1 MYVRVHV
8 TSERH
13 VTSLVIKGKQDYI
26 GSDLDLWTLGP
37 KANARQQRW
46 LKHVKKIKSANC
58 LSQYILYRTLK
69 LRKLLFIIIY
79 NLMLLR

>member
-8 TSERH
+8 TSESH

-46 LKHVKKIKSANC
+46 LKHVKNC

>member
-8 TSERH
+8 TSESH

-37 KANARQQRW
+37 KANARQQR
-46 LKHVKKIKSANC
+46 
-58 LSQYILYRTLK
+58 
-69 LRKLLFIIIY
+69 
-79 NLMLLR
+79 

>member
-8 TSERH
+8 TSESH

-46 LKHVKKIKSANC
+46 LKHVKKNQIRNLFVAI
-58 LSQYILYRTLK
+58 YI
-69 LRKLLFIIIY
+69 I
-79 NLMLLR
+79 

>member
-8 TSERH
+8 TSESH

-46 LKHVKKIKSANC
+46 LKHVKKSNPQIVCRNIY
-58 LSQYILYRTLK
+58 YIEH
-69 LRKLLFIIIY
+69 
-79 NLMLLR
+79 